1 MLSDMGGLPYADIAA
16 LMDVPVGTV
25 KSRLFRRRRQLQK
38 ALYDHAVEMGY
49 IAARTGTAE

>member
-1 MLSDMGGLPYADIAA
+1 VLSDTEGLPYAGIAA

-38 ALYDHAVEMGY
+38 ALCDHAVEMGY
-49 IAARTGTAE
+49 IAARTGTDE